1 MLSLRQC
8 IDARGKR
15 YEVLQN
21 EGVVVA
27 QILDQDVSVATGSL
41 ALFFD
46 PRSQL
51 IDHRSKTDVQF
62 LSRGHRFDGGLYRR
76 THLLAGRQRRDSR
89 LQFLARGEAG
99 QNVLNADEPRVDI
112 LDSLK
117 DLIFRHGSKLEE
129 SARFVRRPS

>member
-15 YEVLQN
+15 DEVLQN
-21 EGVVVA
+21 EAVVVA

-46 PRSQL
+46 FRSQL
-51 IDHRSKTDVQF
+51 IDHQSKTGMHF
-62 LSRGHRFDGGLYRR
+62 
-76 THLLAGRQRRDSR
+76 LAGRQRRDSR
-89 LQFLARGEAG
+89 LQFLARGDAG
-99 QNVLNADEPRVDI
+99 QNVLNADETGVDI

-117 DLIFRHGSKLEE
+117 DLIFRHGSMLEE